1 MRKSLLFFCPLFFGS
16 IILFV
21 DKKNDEIAIAN
32 SYEQQRASNA
42 IGCAPAVDEF
52 NMNATGKFIPVM
64 PGWGN
69 YSYTITTNNDSAQL
83 YFNQGLTMY
92 YSYHSREAIASFK
105 EAAKFDSL
113 NAMVYWGQ
121 ALAMGPSY
129 NFGYIYFCH

>member
-16 IILFV
+16 IFLFV
-21 DKKNDEIAIAN
+21 DKTNDEIAIAN

-42 IGCAPAVDEF
+42 IGCAPTVDEF

-83 YFNQGLTMY
+83 YFNQGLLPM
-92 YSYHSREAIASFK
+92 SHKSP
-105 EAAKFDSL
+105 
-113 NAMVYWGQ
+113 G
-121 ALAMGPSY
+121 
-129 NFGYIYFCH
+129 FCLPIHLPLHLLHNSQYVHIHD